1 MTSSAVVFFD
11 DVKGLL
17 KQQFVER
24 VDQRR
29 TNTLGIRLVEM
40 VGRFSFE
47 SLIAFFRSDFA
58 ELGKETRERGRGREF
73 SSFQAGTREGI
84 VVEFLRIIE
93 IFAPR
98 SPATT
103 SCSRRS

>member
-1 MTSSAVVFFD
+1 
-11 DVKGLL
+11 
-17 KQQFVER
+17 
-24 VDQRR
+24 
-29 TNTLGIRLVEM
+29 M

-93 IFAPR
+93 IFAPKEPR
-98 SPATT
+98 HDKLFKKVVIRVSIGKERTRTDGVEERGKRGQKVAV
-103 SCSRRS
+103 S